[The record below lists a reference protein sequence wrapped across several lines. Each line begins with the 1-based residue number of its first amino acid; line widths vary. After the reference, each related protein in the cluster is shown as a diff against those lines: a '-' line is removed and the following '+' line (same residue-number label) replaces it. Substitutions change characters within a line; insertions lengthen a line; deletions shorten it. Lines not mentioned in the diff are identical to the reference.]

1 MSLTVKTLFAVSSRG
16 YRKLTRVRFRCV
28 SPTRTTFNHIDQ
40 AADLGLLV
48 TESPNLF
55 APITIY
61 RFSSPPGVNI
71 QILAGLPTNPGDLLA
86 LIGARLLVFGQLNSR
101 SNQSPDSPD

>member
-1 MSLTVKTLFAVSSRG
+1 M
-16 YRKLTRVRFRCV
+16 LTRVQFRCV
-28 SPTRTTFNHIDQ
+28 SPTWTRFNHIDQ

-61 RFSSPPGVNI
+61 RFSSPPGLNI
-71 QILAGLPTNPGDLLA
+71 QILAGLPTKPSIYPDDLLA